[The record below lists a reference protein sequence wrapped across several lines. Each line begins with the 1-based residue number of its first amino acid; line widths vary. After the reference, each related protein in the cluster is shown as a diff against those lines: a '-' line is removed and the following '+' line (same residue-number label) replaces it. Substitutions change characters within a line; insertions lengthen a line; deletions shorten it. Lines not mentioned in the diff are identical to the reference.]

1 MASSMSACSW
11 SSMSGYMFWLMM
23 KRLLIRPLISI
34 LRRLILFKIFKMLGL
49 TALMLL
55 MYAGGT
61 SLRCTA
67 SARTSCPTGA
77 WEGGK
82 AAPLEEGTAARTG
95 SCGRTDEDIILT
107 LRRS

>member
-11 SSMSGYMFWLMM
+11 LSMSGYMFWLMM

-49 TALMLL
+49 KAL

-61 SLRCTA
+61 SLRSTA

>member
-11 SSMSGYMFWLMM
+11 LSMSGYMFWLMM
-23 KRLLIRPLISI
+23 KRLLIRPLM
-34 LRRLILFKIFKMLGL
+34 LILFKIFKMLGL
-49 TALMLL
+49 KAL

-61 SLRCTA
+61 SLRSTA

>member
-23 KRLLIRPLISI
+23 KRLLIRLLISI
-34 LRRLILFKIFKMLGL
+34 LFNIFKMLGL
-49 TALMLL
+49 NALMLMLL

-61 SLRCTA
+61 SSRCTA
-67 SARTSCPTGA
+67 SARTSGPTGA

-82 AAPLEEGTAARTG
+82 AAPLEEGTAARAG
-95 SCGRTDEDIILT
+95 SCGRADEDIILT